1 MAQEKPRRGYAEGR
15 GSSPQNR
22 PADSTRSPAQKQ
34 TRSASAP
41 ALDLVSF
48 RERLVGARRRL
59 VERIAED
66 FPADRRFPDSGW
78 SRLLA
83 DIQHVIAA
91 VDAVAAEDRP

>member
-1 MAQEKPRRGYAEGR
+1 MAQKKPHRGHAAGR

-22 PADSTRSPAQKQ
+22 PADSTRSPAHKQ
-34 TRSASAP
+34 TRPAP
-41 ALDLVSF
+41 APAVDLVGL
-48 RERLVGARRRL
+48 RERLLEARRRL

-78 SRLLA
+78 TRMLA
-83 DIQHVIAA
+83 DIHIAIAA